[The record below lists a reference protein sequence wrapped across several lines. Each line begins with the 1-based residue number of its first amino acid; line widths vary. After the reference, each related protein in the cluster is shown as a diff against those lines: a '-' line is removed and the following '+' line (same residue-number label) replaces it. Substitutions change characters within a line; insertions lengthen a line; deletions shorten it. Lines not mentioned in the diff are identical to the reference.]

1 MFRNSHKF
9 LVAILMVVLAL
20 SGCAPTTTA
29 ALKQS
34 EESKQ
39 VWLVDAPI
47 ATTFKAYKDFAEE
60 HMSSSDFLWAEGFR
74 PKAYF
79 YGDTA
84 ELTLGLEGNPFGNA
98 KVLRLEFAKQANAT
112 SVTVWSSNKHWH
124 KKAEEFRAL
133 LPILPASAP

>member
-1 MFRNSHKF
+1 MFRNSHIF
-9 LVAILMVVLAL
+9 LFAAVAIILAV

-29 ALKQS
+29 DLKQS

-39 VWLVDAPI
+39 VWVVDSPI
-47 ATTFKAYKDFAEE
+47 ATTFKAYKDLAETR
-60 HMSSSDFLWAEGFR
+60 MSGTDFLWAEGIR

-98 KVLRLEFAKQANAT
+98 KVLHLEFAKQPNGTA
-112 SVTVWSSNKHWH
+112 VTVWSSNKHWQ

-133 LPILPASAP
+133 LPTLPASAP

>member
-1 MFRNSHKF
+1 MSRNSHKF
-9 LVAILMVVLAL
+9 LLAVVMVVLGV

-34 EESKQ
+34 EVSKQ

-47 ATTFKAYKDFAEE
+47 AITFKAYKDFAEE
-60 HMSSSDFLWAEGFR
+60 HMSGTDFLWAEGLR

-98 KVLRLEFAKQANAT
+98 KVLHLEFAKQANAT
-112 SVTVWSSNKHWH
+112 SVTVWSSNKHWQ
-124 KKAEEFRAL
+124 KKAEDFRAL
-133 LPILPASAP
+133 LPTLPASAP